1 MRCGDMEKIKVFK
14 KEELWSLPNQLSYVR
29 LLLIPVFVWL
39 YQGLDNHVAALV
51 VIVFSGLT
59 DVLDGYIARRYHM
72 VTDLGK
78 ILDPAADKLTQA
90 ALLVCLSLRYPLL
103 WAVAA
108 LLVVKEISMAAL
120 GWVVVQRTGK
130 VHSARWYGKVCTA
143 VLYGVMCL
151 LILLSSPSMELVNGL
166 IALCAG
172 VLLMAFV
179 LYIRYDL
186 RLLKEAQ
193 AREK

>member
-1 MRCGDMEKIKVFK
+1 MGKTKVFK

-29 LLLIPVFVWL
+29 LVLIPLFVWL
-39 YQGLDNHVAALV
+39 YLGLDNHVAALV
-51 VIVFSGLT
+51 VIVFSGFT

-90 ALLVCLSLRYPLL
+90 ALLVCLSLRYPMM

-108 LLVVKEISMAAL
+108 LLVVKELSMAAL

-130 VHSARWYGKVCTA
+130 VHSARWYGKMCTA

-151 LILLSSPSMELVNGL
+151 LILLAAPSGALVNGL
-166 IALCAG
+166 MALCAG
-172 VLLMAFV
+172 ALLMSFV

-186 RLLKEAQ
+186 RLLKEA
-193 AREK
+193 REN

>member
-1 MRCGDMEKIKVFK
+1 MEKTKVFK

>member
-1 MRCGDMEKIKVFK
+1 MEKTKVFK

-39 YQGLDNHVAALV
+39 YRGLDNHVAALV

-59 DVLDGYIARRYHM
+59 DILDGYIARRYHM

-90 ALLVCLSLRYPLL
+90 ALLVCLSLRYPLM

-151 LILLSSPSMELVNGL
+151 LILLPSPAAELVNGL

-186 RLLKEAQ
+186 WLLKEAR
-193 AREK
+193 AKES